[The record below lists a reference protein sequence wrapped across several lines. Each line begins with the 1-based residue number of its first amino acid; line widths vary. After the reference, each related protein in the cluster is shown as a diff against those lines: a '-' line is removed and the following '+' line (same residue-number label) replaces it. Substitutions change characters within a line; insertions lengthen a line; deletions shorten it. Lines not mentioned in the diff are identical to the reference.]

1 MRNTVKRAKY
11 LLISM
16 AFLALILVVIDEP
29 LEANSVGMGIAP
41 VLPRVTYIEVTPGE
55 HRSELSL
62 YGELVPRWD
71 VIIKAQ
77 INGEVIE
84 LSPAFEAGAVLSKN
98 TRLMSIED
106 SRYQA
111 ELTSAE
117 LVLAQSHLQLR
128 QAQEKTALAKKDW
141 LQSGINQTPSDLA
154 LFEPQL
160 KLARQ
165 NVKASER
172 QLKVAQRNL
181 SYTQVQAPF
190 SGVVTERFVGLGQL
204 VFEGDPIVRLM
215 DDQNLQ
221 LSVSLNDEQWA
232 NLPDQWQ
239 GQTVPFYST
248 NDHFLGEAKIARG
261 GHRVDS
267 ETRQHKLFLEVN
279 SQHVSAAK
287 PGKFVRAKIAGK
299 ILPFCL
305 SVPEATIT
313 REGLVWF
320 IDSDNTLQSF
330 TPKNVTYLEGKALIS
345 PPPISHLAKKPSE
358 IAAET
363 QAGAATTWRIATNPL
378 AFYLAGKQ
386 VQPIKHKEG

>member
-1 MRNTVKRAKY
+1 MRNTVKRAKF

-29 LEANSVGMGIAP
+29 LEVNSMGVGIAP

-55 HRSELSL
+55 HSSELSL

-77 INGEVIE
+77 VNGEVIK
-84 LSPAFEAGAVLSKN
+84 LSPTFEAGAVLSKN
-98 TRLMSIED
+98 TTLMSIED
-106 SRYQA
+106 SRYQS

-117 LVLAQSHLQLR
+117 LLLAQSRLQLR

-141 LQSGINQTPSDLA
+141 LQSGINQSPSDLA

-239 GQTVPFYST
+239 GQTVPFYTT
-248 NDHFLGEAKIARG
+248 NDRFLGEAKIARG

-279 SQHVSAAK
+279 SKHVAAAK

-305 SVPEATIT
+305 SVPEAAIT

-320 IDSDNTLQSF
+320 IDADNTLRSF
-330 TPKNVTYLEGKALIS
+330 TPKNVTYIEGKALIS
-345 PPPISHLAKKPSE
+345 PPHHSHLAKKPSE
-358 IAAET
+358 PTTKT
-363 QAGAATTWRIATNPL
+363 QTDAPTTWRIATTPL

-386 VQPIKHKEG
+386 VQPIKREEG